1 MNCKDFK
8 AIVNAL
14 VYDKVVDAETRQSG
28 FAHAA
33 LCANCAMLLSE
44 TQDVR
49 AALQMTVAAEAE
61 EAPARVKA
69 SLLAAFSDQRKV
81 VAAPAT
87 VVSLSSR
94 RRLGWLSAAAI
105 AAAAVLLIALLLPAL
120 MQRLALKSEQPKFE
134 AAKPAFTP
142 APQIT
147 PSVKPQPPAGNNEQA
162 LSIKHPSIKHPGRN
176 KQSSFVAKTFRSPA
190 REEKSPVVT
199 STKKTTNEFLPL
211 TYLAS
216 STAMESGTVVR
227 VKLSRSS
234 LISLGLAVSS
244 DGSNESVKADL
255 IVGDDGVARAIRLV
269 ED

>member
-14 VYDKVVDAETRQSG
+14 VYDKVVDAETRQTG

-49 AALQMTVAAEAE
+49 TALQMTVAAEAE
-61 EAPARVKA
+61 EAPVRVKA
-69 SLLAAFSDQRKV
+69 SLLAAFSDQQKV
-81 VAAPAT
+81 VATPT
-87 VVSLSSR
+87 VVSISSR
-94 RRLGWLSAAAI
+94 RRLGWLSVAAI
-105 AAAAVLLIALLLPAL
+105 AAAAALLIALLLPAL
-120 MQRLALKSEQPKFE
+120 LQRLAPKSEQPKFE
-134 AAKPAFTP
+134 AAKPTLTP

-147 PSVKPQPPAGNNEQA
+147 PRVTPQPPAADNAQA
-162 LSIKHPSIKHPGRN
+162 FSIKHPSIQHPGHR
-176 KQSSFVAKTFRSPA
+176 SGFVAKTFRAPA
-190 REEKSPVVT
+190 REEKTPAVT
-199 STKKTTNEFLPL
+199 STKKRTNEFLPL
-211 TYLAS
+211 TYLSS

-227 VKLSRSS
+227 IKLSRSS